1 MRLTEEAWLLLLLLG
16 AGWWRQV
23 TSWCWGWPS
32 PTTRRPR
39 SEQLAC
45 LLNGESCKNADGF
58 CCVGVYGG
66 LVGSSLLLRTLD
78 QLPAILIDKGFEVLL
93 FTPSQ
98 DDDVRAH
105 HPPPP
110 SATTPER

>member
-1 MRLTEEAWLLLLLLG
+1 MASLLRMLTAY
-16 AGWWRQV
+16 
-23 TSWCWGWPS
+23 
-32 PTTRRPR
+32 
-39 SEQLAC
+39 
-45 LLNGESCKNADGF
+45 

-105 HPPPP
+105 PPPP
-110 SATTPER
+110 TSAAGYSTYC